1 MMITFSELIKALI
14 TDPIEV
20 GDELW
25 VFKIE
30 MFKHSNGYFASVWR
44 LDTYNINPTFAS
56 QKDWIA
62 SETFFIDESYR
73 IDGLGLIGDRI
84 YFKSL
89 DECQS
94 YVLKCLDD
102 EFNLS

>member
-1 MMITFSELIKALI
+1 MNYSEPIKTLI

-30 MFKHSNGYFASVWR
+30 IFKHPNGYFASLWR
-44 LDTYNINPTFAS
+44 LDSYDIAPTFPTVAGH
-56 QKDWIA
+56 IA

-73 IDGLGLIGDRI
+73 FDGLGLIGERI
-84 YFKSL
+84 YFNSL
-89 DECQS
+89 DECQA
-94 YVLKCLDD
+94 YVLKCLND
-102 EFNLS
+102 EFNC